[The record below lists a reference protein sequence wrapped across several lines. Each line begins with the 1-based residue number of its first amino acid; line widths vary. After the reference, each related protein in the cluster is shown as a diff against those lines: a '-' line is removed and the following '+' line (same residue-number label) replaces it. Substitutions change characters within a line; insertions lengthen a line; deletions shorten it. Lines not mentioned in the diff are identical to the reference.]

1 MNPHDDQYYSPG
13 FDAGASFQMNPL
25 SSHPPRTPKSSVVS
39 RPTTLYNPGYEPS
52 EEQVEEHITAEDL
65 ELDEEDERVKQAEKR
80 VLQEEVWKEI
90 ILTANGRDKVF
101 VRIRPME
108 NVTVRSPLSV
118 STESHTIFNSPLSPV
133 PLLCFW
139 DSIDKGAEEEQL
151 ELQPCRTAHL
161 HSRWSLADSV
171 CIMQSSLCL
180 NSPHSAP
187 DTHLCANRRLL
198 LLFNWL
204 HPLTLIRAQQASS
217 LSPGD
222 SQSSKNQ
229 KSKSF
234 IQTALYSPPPVLL
247 ELVAAGADD
256 LGTLARLGLLGKK
269 TGSRADKFADWCFFF
284 STLVCLVENGV
295 ERQMITNLQTEGEPP
310 LLLKRFCID

>member
-187 DTHLCANRRLL
+187 DTHLCAIGVCFCCSTGCILSLSSEPNKLPRSLRVILSLRRIRRVNPSSRLPFIHRHRSSSNSLL
-198 LLFNWL
+198 QVRTTSARWQDLASLGRRRDPEPTSLLIGVSFSPRSSVWL
-204 HPLTLIRAQQASS
+204 RMASS
-217 LSPGD
+217 G
-222 SQSSKNQ
+222 
-229 KSKSF
+229 
-234 IQTALYSPPPVLL
+234 
-247 ELVAAGADD
+247 
-256 LGTLARLGLLGKK
+256 R
-269 TGSRADKFADWCFFF
+269 
-284 STLVCLVENGV
+284 
-295 ERQMITNLQTEGEPP
+295 
-310 LLLKRFCID
+310 